1 MTSNE
6 SLTSEGRDITTI
18 SVPKSLR
25 DRITILSVALDN
37 KLGKRHTQADVI
49 AEAMNLLERETE
61 QPQLSVQP
69 MTREQVESLI
79 ERAFTR
85 NIPGFESSQ
94 GTAGNE

>member
-61 QPQLSVQP
+61 QPQLSAQP

-85 NIPGFESSQ
+85 NIPGFEPSQ
-94 GTAGNE
+94 GNAGNE